1 MFTPTCGEVSG
12 ARSNKQ
18 GDLHRDQSGLDLVLK
33 TIFRAG
39 AEP

>member
-18 GDLHRDQSGLDLVLK
+18 GDLHRDQSGLGLIAPK
-33 TIFRAG
+33 IWF
-39 AEP
+39 